1 MKLTLRK
8 YGDPMLRQKA
18 KPIDVVD
25 DRIRQLASDMLETM
39 YAEEGI
45 GLAAQQA
52 GEAIALCVVDVPAK
66 GDTDEEGNRFNP
78 DAAMP
83 MVLINPKI
91 LDSSEETDVYEEG
104 CLSFPDIRANIER
117 PWEVLVR
124 YLDRDGLPQ
133 EGRFCAMVGRCIQ
146 HEMDHLEGVLLSDRM
161 SAVKKIAL
169 SGKLKRL
176 RRQTQE
182 DLGLL

>member
-1 MKLTLRK
+1 MKLKLRI
-8 YGDPMLRQKA
+8 YGDPVLRQKA
-18 KPIDVVD
+18 TAVAKAD

-45 GLAAQQA
+45 GLAAQQV
-52 GEAIALCVVDVPAK
+52 GEPIALCVVDVPAK
-66 GDTDEEGNRFNP
+66 GDTDEEGVRFNP

-83 MVLINPKI
+83 LVLINPKI
-91 LDSSEETDVYEEG
+91 VESSEDTDVYEEG

-117 PWEVLVR
+117 PWEVVVQ
-124 YLDRDGLPQ
+124 YLDRDGKPQ

-161 SAVKKIAL
+161 SAVKKIAI
-169 SGKLKRL
+169 SGRLKRL
-176 RRQTQE
+176 RLQTQE